1 MECCQRLHPQFI
13 VFKQQRSSPVC
24 EMLAMAICESTFS
37 APAKK
42 HFNAEAPALKRQ
54 YQIDPMKS
62 VQNPQIWPNLAHANV
77 RFAVVFFFFFKTRC
91 FYEHGSRSTGMF
103 LFTLKL

>member
-77 RFAVVFFFFFKTRC
+77 RFAVDFFLRRVVFTSTVPDPPGC
-91 FYEHGSRSTGMF
+91 FC
-103 LFTLKL
+103 LP